1 MHDALPSPDMVPKGQ
16 YVHVAAPADENA
28 PRGHLSQGPSDLARS
43 MEVPASQLLHALVF
57 DAGVYLPTGQER
69 HLPSICMFRI
79 GAAISMYCPFGQ
91 PKQGAPVSENLPDGH
106 T

>member
-43 MEVPASQLLHALVF
+43 MDVPASQLLRELAF
-57 DAGVYLPTGQER
+57 DAGAYLLTGQ
-69 HLPSICMFRI
+69 
-79 GAAISMYCPFGQ
+79 
-91 PKQGAPVSENLPDGH
+91 K
-106 T
+106 